1 MQMKRA
7 QATPMERRPL
17 CFPNTLEREV
27 HNLYFT
33 LDDGGLIYSICYCLV
48 SCTTHPSHGQS
59 PSNSVQPT
67 LQQQCSWKCK
77 SVLSCITSLHWGIL
91 HHAIVFFD
99 VRNDIDDVHCEQSCA
114 LASSPLLTPNEPP
127 VMWRLVYHYT
137 SHNLSQTAKKWTGKW
152 MYCVQRKPEK
162 VRRMCLGIS
171 SLPSNLMLRGFYSCV
186 SSRKSSWCK
195 PCHTSCTG
203 TSLHRG

>member
-1 MQMKRA
+1 MPHSTSLRYNA
-7 QATPMERRPL
+7 S
-17 CFPNTLEREV
+17 C
-27 HNLYFT
+27 
-33 LDDGGLIYSICYCLV
+33 YSIFCAL
-48 SCTTHPSHGQS
+48 CTTIYWALLYIVASIR
-59 PSNSVQPT
+59 VCALYT
-67 LQQQCSWKCK
+67 YICSGDALCHNKMMFTVNK
-77 SVLSCITSLHWGIL
+77 VVLS
-91 HHAIVFFD
+91 
-99 VRNDIDDVHCEQSCA
+99 
-114 LASSPLLTPNEPP
+114 LASSPPLTPNEPP

-171 SLPSNLMLRGFYSCV
+171 RLASNHMLRGFYSCV
-186 SSRKSSWCK
+186 SSTKSSWCK